1 VVPDRGAIPSS
12 GETQVTPSVPDI
24 GRSLHQA
31 RTQAGLSL
39 SEAAMRVGLASP
51 ELEALESGTVGR
63 MPDRIETLRALQTYA
78 DSLGLPGGAYVL
90 TLVDLW
96 PSLAAGARNGDTG
109 VVPVVSVSTAPAGG
123 HSPAGDYGSA
133 FRGDGTSAN
142 DAAIT
147 GVVGAVAASINDTRP
162 VPIFETGQVSAVRPP
177 GPPRY
182 LKVLVTLVAL
192 LVVAAGVGLGLH
204 NQISGWIHSGRVETS
219 TLITQFKKDAGLKN
233 GPAKGK
239 GKAKGTKAA
248 ALAKFTVSTNA
259 DHTGG
264 TLTVEAPKFYVEV
277 ATNGAPSWVQATDSG
292 SQAPIFSQVIQGGQT
307 KMFTVTDATT
317 IETGSAAAHF
327 VVFDG
332 FTPLTTYT
340 PTAAPFT
347 MTFQTSSSAGS
358 AG

>member
-1 VVPDRGAIPSS
+1 VVPDPGAIPSS
-12 GETQVTPSVPDI
+12 GETQVTASVPGI
-24 GRSLHQA
+24 GRALHLA

-39 SEAAMRVGLASP
+39 AEAAMRVGLASS
-51 ELEALESGTVGR
+51 ELEVLESGTVGR
-63 MPDRIETLRALQTYA
+63 MPDRIETLRALQIYA
-78 DSLGLPGGAYVL
+78 DSLGLPGDAYVL

-96 PSLAAGARNGDTG
+96 PNLDVGARNGDTG

-147 GVVGAVAASINDTRP
+147 GVVGAVSPASINDTRP
-162 VPIFETGQVSAVRPP
+162 VPIFETGQVSAVRPQ
-177 GPPRY
+177 GSPRY
-182 LKVLVTLVAL
+182 LKVLVALVAL

-204 NQISGWIHSGRVETS
+204 NQISGWVHSGRVETS
-219 TLITQFKKDAGLKN
+219 SLLTQFKKDAGLKS

-239 GKAKGTKAA
+239 GKGTKPAA
-248 ALAKFTVSTNA
+248 VAKFTVSTNA

-264 TLTVEAPKFYVEV
+264 TLTVAAPKFYVQV

-307 KMFTVTDATT
+307 KVFTVTDATT
-317 IETGSAAAHF
+317 IETGSSAAHF

-332 FTPLTTYT
+332 FVPLTTYT

-347 MTFQTSSSAGS
+347 MTFQTSSTAG
-358 AG
+358 